1 MRPIRPRHLG
11 ADLRNLVAVVTST
24 PISITSSELEDIGS
38 PSPVGANASGPARA
52 AAAPRVARALRAVPD
67 LTPIFAVLDLHG
79 TWADRPRIFSRTSRR
94 S

>member
-1 MRPIRPRHLG
+1 MRPSRRRHLG
-11 ADLRNLVAVVTST
+11 ADLRHLVAVVTST
-24 PISITSSELEDIGS
+24 PISITSSELEDD
-38 PSPVGANASGPARA
+38 GAAAGPARA